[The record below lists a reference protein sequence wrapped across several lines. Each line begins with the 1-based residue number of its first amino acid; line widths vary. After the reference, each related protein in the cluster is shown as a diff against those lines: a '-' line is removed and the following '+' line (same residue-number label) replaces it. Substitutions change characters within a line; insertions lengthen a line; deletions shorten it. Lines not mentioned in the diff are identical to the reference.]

1 MKIDYYYRQIGSIW
15 ENGGQ
20 IDHLTHITDKSV

>member
-1 MKIDYYYRQIGSIW
+1 MEIDYYRETGSTW

-20 IDHLTHITDKSV
+20 VDHLTHITDKSV